1 MRLRGSTTYIGVI
14 IRSVDI
20 RNISKFVIRS
30 QPYCF
35 EVVLLLFA
43 VVDVGVIWTVIV
55 FIVIN
60 IYSTSTHS
68 VDYCA
73 GPKLQLTNFEF
84 PFIVEVNLLK
94 TNEDMKALFLIYVVR
109 MVVLFLFF
117 SFVYLVVLFS
127 RCCCFMVHCC

>member
-1 MRLRGSTTYIGVI
+1 MI

-20 RNISKFVIRS
+20 SDKSKFVIRS

-35 EVVLLLFA
+35 EVVLLSFA

-73 GPKLQLTNFEF
+73 TNKF
-84 PFIVEVNLLK
+84 
-94 TNEDMKALFLIYVVR
+94 
-109 MVVLFLFF
+109 
-117 SFVYLVVLFS
+117 
-127 RCCCFMVHCC
+127 